1 MQEGRWRVDWL
12 DFLTKRFC
20 ENSHFN
26 GFSKGLLKQGEFSS
40 HSGSPKIKMNATVGF
55 QADGFP
61 GPYWFLLAKAS
72 SSSSSEIQKY
82 WGKISGR
89 YLISRWDSLEGF
101 CWKDLDI
108 IIFMR
113 VRVCFL
119 FLCFV
124 FVFVFVR
131 ISVFVHKDVVVHLRQ
146 RLPVAPDKRPKL
158 M

>member
-1 MQEGRWRVDWL
+1 MTPRLIRLFE
-12 DFLTKRFC
+12 KFC

-89 YLISRWDSLEGF
+89 YLIYLDGIH
-101 CWKDLDI
+101 WKDFVERLGHNHLYESESV
-108 IIFMR
+108 F
-113 VRVCFL
+113 
-119 FLCFV
+119 FV
-124 FVFVFVR
+124 FVFCVC
-131 ISVFVHKDVVVHLRQ
+131 LRL
-146 RLPVAPDKRPKL
+146 RAD
-158 M
+158 